1 MKSDNK
7 KNKQGNL
14 KVFVSTQPFAS
25 VNPEPL
31 DILAEHNLNVELN
44 QYGRKITQQE
54 LKVHIAGKHALIAGT
69 EKIDKS
75 VLDCCPELKI
85 IARVGIGLDNIS
97 FDEVKRRDILLTYT
111 PQAVSQAVAELTV
124 ANMLNLARLIPQIHM
139 AMKAGKWNR
148 LIGFELAGKK
158 IGIIGFGRVGQRVA
172 KMLQGFSCELL
183 VNDIA
188 FDEEAGSRYGVR
200 FCTKEQIYAE
210 ADIITLHIPRT
221 QLTMGMVDKSV
232 LKQIR
237 NDACLINTSRGGIVN
252 EDDLYNALKDKGIQA
267 AAVDVYEVEPYISQQ
282 LCELDNVIL
291 TAHSGSCSQEA
302 RCLMELAAAR
312 EVTRFF
318 SGQTPLCPVPDDVIQ
333 MERSVHTESSR
344 LEWHEILNQSG
355 ERNDQPY
362 ITYRKRWC
370 QYPTH
375 GIVGPYP
382 LNVDI
387 ELVRNPVQ
395 EYRNSEILDYFL
407 SRLHPDAFIMKMP
420 LFQKIIDQLS
430 RIPEPIAVKLGW
442 RGCVTNHPHL
452 AKILKMLQEANVV
465 EIIISLY
472 LSQLKSLPQS
482 LLDAIVEPGLHVL
495 NVYVDVFEEQDIPFD
510 VLTEIKKRKTLRRI
524 VWPKIRA
531 VGKINPQDSNAT
543 GQFADFWGHWAD
555 VVALAEPLDSAR
567 KVSRPGWDRM
577 RLWQRL
583 MISAQGNI
591 IPSCFDIDELFCLGH
606 FPEMSIQEAWLGD
619 KMNKLRQAEIPDQ
632 NGFQPGKVRLQ
643 KKPLVVS

>member
-7 KNKQGNL
+7 NKHGNV

-25 VNPEPL
+25 INPEPL

-75 VLDCCPELKI
+75 VLDCCPDLKI

-124 ANMLNLARLIPQIHM
+124 ANMLNLARWIPQIHM

-200 FCTKEQIYAE
+200 FCTKEQIYTE

-221 QLTMGMVDKSV
+221 QLTTGMVDKSV
-232 LKQIR
+232 FKQIR

-252 EDDLYNALKDKGIQA
+252 EDDLYNALKDKRIRA

-282 LCELDNVIL
+282 LCQLDNVIL

-312 EVTRFF
+312 EVARFF
-318 SGQTPLCPVPDDVIQ
+318 SGQSPLCPVPDDVIQ
-333 MERSVHTESSR
+333 MESSIHTESSS
-344 LEWHEILNQSG
+344 LEWHEIINQSG

-387 ELVRNPVQ
+387 ELIRNPVQ
-395 EYRNSEILDYFL
+395 QYRNSEILDYFL
-407 SRLHPDAFIMKMP
+407 SRLHPDAFIMKMA
-420 LFQKIIDQLS
+420 LFQKIVDQLC
-430 RIPEPIAVKLGW
+430 RIPEPTAVKLGW

-452 AKILKMLQEANVV
+452 VTILKMLQEANIV

-472 LSQLKSLPQS
+472 LSQLKSLSQS

-510 VLTEIKKRKTLRRI
+510 VLTEIKKRKTLRRSI
-524 VWPKIRA
+524 CPKIRA
-531 VGKINPQDSNAT
+531 VGKINPQDSNT
-543 GQFADFWGHWAD
+543 
-555 VVALAEPLDSAR
+555 
-567 KVSRPGWDRM
+567 
-577 RLWQRL
+577 
-583 MISAQGNI
+583 I

-619 KMNKLRQAEIPDQ
+619 KMNKLRRADIPDQ
-632 NGFQPGKVRLQ
+632 NVFQPRKVSLQ
-643 KKPLVVS
+643 KKPLGVP